1 MEPLSLDQL
10 KEELARIFPDEE
22 AKKVEVDE
30 ANLSKVASLV
40 LKSEDDAVLASLTE
54 VVGDLARIDENR
66 ERLGAIEGVLE
77 RLVAIL
83 VRAQDVPLQKW
94 TARALGNLSYEHE
107 ESIDKI
113 IAAGAVPRLIE
124 LMASGDMEV
133 KRNSTGA
140 LANISSV
147 DHAKE
152 LVVEKGALPVVF
164 DLLRSDNETVQMMAY
179 RVITNLGDNENNR
192 VEIVKAGGLK
202 LLVDFVLKNEDES
215 TTVEALNA
223 LCVLVENK
231 QHAIE
236 FAKEGGLKA
245 LVPLV
250 GDDESETAQATAAD
264 LLHTLATIDELKTWF
279 LAEGLI
285 APLLKLAKSDEVTT
299 RKKSIKI
306 IAQLVLNDEVAN
318 SLFQEAD
325 LLLDL
330 LKSEDPEIQLHTTM
344 IIGNIARSDENCVK
358 LVDAGAAQLLGQL
371 LLVKDPRL
379 QQLAAGALRNLAI
392 PAQNK
397 AKVAESGVF
406 PGLIACLSSTNAHA
420 MFAAIG
426 AIKALLVTP
435 ENRRKFIALEGLEA
449 IIRIKDAI
457 IIDATQQDDPDAA
470 RKPKDQRIQYEA
482 ARTLAV
488 LTEEESAR
496 DEIVRL
502 GGVGLL
508 HFLLDSS
515 FEILQNEGLRALRH
529 LVHHREAESRPKLVE
544 DGLIDVVLN
553 GLTKT
558 KSDDVVLG
566 LVALLSAL
574 ADNDKFREE
583 LVAKNADSVL
593 VSLTASPAQTEASQ
607 TLRAKIGPTSNP

>member
-1 MEPLSLDQL
+1 M
-10 KEELARIFPDEE
+10 
-22 AKKVEVDE
+22 
-30 ANLSKVASLV
+30 
-40 LKSEDDAVLASLTE
+40 
-54 VVGDLARIDENR
+54 
-66 ERLGAIEGVLE
+66 
-77 RLVAIL
+77 
-83 VRAQDVPLQKW
+83 
-94 TARALGNLSYEHE
+94 
-107 ESIDKI
+107 
-113 IAAGAVPRLIE
+113 
-124 LMASGDMEV
+124 
-133 KRNSTGA
+133 
-140 LANISSV
+140 
-147 DHAKE
+147 
-152 LVVEKGALPVVF
+152 VVEKV
-164 DLLRSDNETVQMMAY
+164 
-179 RVITNLGDNENNR
+179 NLD
-192 VEIVKAGGLK
+192 
-202 LLVDFVLKNEDES
+202 
-215 TTVEALNA
+215 
-223 LCVLVENK
+223 
-231 QHAIE
+231 
-236 FAKEGGLKA
+236 
-245 LVPLV
+245 
-250 GDDESETAQATAAD
+250 
-264 LLHTLATIDELKTWF
+264 
-279 LAEGLI
+279 
-285 APLLKLAKSDEVTT
+285 APL
-299 RKKSIKI
+299 
-306 IAQLVLNDEVAN
+306 
-318 SLFQEAD
+318 
-325 LLLDL
+325 
-330 LKSEDPEIQLHTTM
+330 
-344 IIGNIARSDENCVK
+344 DENCVK

-397 AKVAESGVF
+397 VRARKPVRWCVCGRDFTNTLFPGVCAQAKVAESGVF

-574 ADNDKFREE
+574 ADNGTSSSQHAHAHARHAV
-583 LVAKNADSVL
+583 VAYAACVPPRSRQVPGGVGGQERGLGVGLPHGLARPD
-593 VSLTASPAQTEASQ
+593 
-607 TLRAKIGPTSNP
+607 